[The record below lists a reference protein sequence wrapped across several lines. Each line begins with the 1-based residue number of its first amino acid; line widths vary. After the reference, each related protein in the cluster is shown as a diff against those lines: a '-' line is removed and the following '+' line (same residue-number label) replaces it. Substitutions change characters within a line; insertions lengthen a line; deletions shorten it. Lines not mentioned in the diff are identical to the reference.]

1 MAICSHPY
9 SSPNSNT
16 DTSSS
21 FGKTTS
27 LKEITPNGR
36 VNINS
41 ISDPSTRTAVMK
53 MDENVNNIAKKL
65 KEQLDVV
72 NPVKSLMESIAPD
85 VPKIIENLDHIRKV
99 IDDIIDDGDIEEE
112 EGSSTSDVVL
122 CKVLDKATSSSGL
135 ASYSVE
141 IYENGIEATPTG
153 SGVLLLA
160 DLALGSEVPKGTY
173 IVGHKYLIKEVGG
186 N

>member
-1 MAICSHPY
+1 MAICPHPY

-21 FGKTTS
+21 FGKKTS
-27 LKEITPNGR
+27 LKEFTPNGR

-41 ISDPSTRTAVMK
+41 ISDPSIRAAIMK

-65 KEQLDVV
+65 KEQSDVV
-72 NPVKSLMESIAPD
+72 NPVKSLMESIAPE
-85 VPKIIENLDHIRKV
+85 VPKIIENFDNIKDV
-99 IDDIIDDGDIEEE
+99 IDDIIDDGDVEDDGE
-112 EGSSTSDVVL
+112 TNVSDVVL
-122 CKVLDKATSSSGL
+122 CKVLGKATSSSGL
-135 ASYSVE
+135 ASYNVD

-160 DLALGSEVPKGTY
+160 DLALGSEVPKGTF
-173 IVGHKYLIKEVGG
+173 IVGHKYFIKEVGG